1 MPLYDGILFYGYQS
15 KMTDEQRRYVDS
27 IIDNQ
32 LTIVDA
38 IAGSGKTTLAVAAA
52 RHIFEHTGK
61 PLLYILAPV
70 QEKGMGFRPGTQE
83 EKEAEY
89 LVPLKDALLEINQNP
104 DQCLALETNPDAQKS
119 GKAWVEAKSHI
130 FVRGSNIK
138 GKTVIIDEAAN
149 FTRGELKKLL
159 TRIHSDCHTVLIGHR
174 GQNDL
179 PDPSKSGFEPYTEHF
194 RDEPYCE
201 VLELTK
207 TWRGAMAQHADK
219 LTW

>member
-1 MPLYDGILFYGYQS
+1 MPLYTGSLFYGYQS
-15 KMTDEQRRYVDS
+15 KLTDEQRRYVDS
-27 IIDNQ
+27 ILDNR

-52 RHIFEHTGK
+52 RHIYEHTRN
-61 PLLYILAPV
+61 PLLYIFAPV

-138 GKTVIIDEAAN
+138 DKTVIIDEAAN
-149 FTRGELKKLL
+149 FTRGELKKIL
-159 TRIHSDCHTVLIGHR
+159 TRIHDSCHTVVIGHQ

-179 PDPSKSGFEPYTEHF
+179 PDPTKSGFVPYIDHF
-194 RDEPYCE
+194 RDQPYCE
-201 VLELTK
+201 VLQLTK
-207 TWRGAMAQHADK
+207 NFRGELAQHADS